1 MPSQAEKAAAF
12 RDLHAGA
19 DAFIMPN
26 PFDVGTARLLAAEGF
41 KALATSSAALAF
53 MLGKADQAAAVS
65 REEGIAHLRAIVEA
79 TDLPVNGDLENGYG
93 DAPEE
98 VARTVREAI
107 AAGAAGCSIEDATG
121 RADAPLYGVEEA
133 AARIAAAK
141 AAAAGNGFVLT
152 ARAECFLVGTPD
164 PLADAISRLQA
175 YEAAGADVL
184 YAPGLATA
192 EQVRAVVAAVGK
204 PVNVLA
210 GFGTPALSAV
220 ELGALGV
227 KRVSLGSWPHRAA
240 MGAFLM
246 AAREMRELGTFTF
259 VTAAARSND
268 LAPASRAP
276 GG

>member
-1 MPSQAEKAAAF
+1 MPSQAEKAVAF
-12 RDLHAGA
+12 RDLHAGER
-19 DAFIMPN
+19 AFIMPN

-53 MLGKADQAAAVS
+53 MLGKADQAAAMT
-65 REEGIAHLRAIVEA
+65 RREGIEHLRTIVEA
-79 TDLPVNGDLENGYG
+79 TELPVNGDLENGYG
-93 DAPEE
+93 DAPDE
-98 VARTVREAI
+98 VAQTVREAI

-121 RADAPLYGVEEA
+121 RKDQPLYGVEEA

-141 AAAAGNGFVLT
+141 AAAAENAFVVT

-164 PLADAISRLQA
+164 PLEESIRRLKA
-175 YEAAGADVL
+175 YETAGADVL

-192 EQVRAVVAAVGK
+192 EQVRAVVAVKK

-220 ELGALGV
+220 ELSALGV
-227 KRVSLGSWPHRAA
+227 KRISLGSWPHRAA
-240 MGAFLM
+240 MGAFLI

-259 VTAAARSND
+259 TAAAPRSGD
-268 LAPASRAP
+268 LAPAARAP